1 MAVPS
6 MACPRWWNERWWN
19 EETRFA
25 WLAILPALAFFGVF
39 VGFPVGYSFWLSF
52 HEWNM
57 MAATPTWIG
66 LENYTALRGD
76 GEFLRSLVQTAL
88 FTIGITACIVVFS
101 LAMALLLDQ
110 RLRFI

>member
-1 MAVPS
+1 MTSLALARP
-6 MACPRWWNERWWN
+6 RWWN

-66 LENYTALRGD
+66 LENYAALLDDR
-76 GEFLRSLVQTAL
+76 EFLRSLVQTAL
-88 FTIGITACIVVFS
+88 FTIGIT
-101 LAMALLLDQ
+101 
-110 RLRFI
+110 